1 MQTDQYTLDEK
12 MLEVGNGHQLYTQ
25 LWGNTAAEQTIVF
38 LHGGPGSGC
47 NDGQKK
53 QFNPL
58 RQRVIFFDQ
67 RGSGRSLP
75 HGSLQHNTTD
85 MLVADINK
93 VTAAYNVETFV
104 LTGGSWGSCLALA
117 YAVHYPTK
125 VTRMVLRGIFTGRKS
140 EIDFLDKGE
149 VRTFFPDVWD
159 RFAASVPEEFSGN
172 PSTYHQQRIFNNDQE
187 AIAAALAYSDLEGS
201 LVTLDDRAAVATTID
216 LETFDPAGV
225 KIENHYLV
233 NRCFMTDGYLI
244 EKAPSLTMPIA
255 LVQGRYDMVCP
266 PITAYELDRA
276 LPNSQLYWTVAGHS
290 GGDRANVDM
299 VRALLADVK

>member
-25 LWGNTAAEQTIVF
+25 LWGSTDAKQTIVF

-47 NDGQKK
+47 NDGQKQ
-53 QFNPL
+53 QFDPI

-75 HGSLQHNTTD
+75 HGSLEHNTTD

-93 VTAAYNVETFV
+93 VTAAYDVETFV

-117 YAVHYPTK
+117 YALHYPTK

-140 EIDFLDKGE
+140 EIDFLDKGK

-159 RFAASVPEEFSGN
+159 RFVASVPVEFSDD

-187 AIAAALAYSDLEGS
+187 AIAAALAYSDFEGS
-201 LVTLDDRAAVATTID
+201 LVALDDRAAAATLID
-216 LETFDPAGV
+216 LDTFDPTCAT
-225 KIENHYLV
+225 IENHYLV
-233 NRCFMTDGYLI
+233 NGCFMTDGYLI
-244 EKAPSLTMPIA
+244 DKAPSLTMPIA

-266 PITAYELDRA
+266 PITAYELDKA
-276 LPNSQLYWTVAGHS
+276 LPNSRLYWTIAGHS
-290 GGDRANVDM
+290 GKDRANADI